1 MVTGSGLSRLLADCT
16 CIGVEVGQM
25 ATAQTGSR
33 IKGHILLSRIQYVRE
48 VAGEAKFM
56 TVLASLPAED
66 RDILSGMILPVTWY
80 SLDLNLR
87 LDAAIAAV
95 LSPDDRSRI
104 FLEMGRASAEKNL
117 KGVHRAYLRQGDPHF
132 LLASAPL
139 IYAAYYAV
147 GKRSYEKTGE
157 KSAVLRTQE
166 AEIVSATD
174 CLTVIGWHQRAIEL
188 CGGKQVKVEEVQC
201 RSRGAAHCEY
211 RCEWS

>member
-1 MVTGSGLSRLLADCT
+1 
-16 CIGVEVGQM
+16 M
-25 ATAQTGSR
+25 AAPLTGSR

-48 VAGEAKFM
+48 VAGEAKLM
-56 TVLASLPAED
+56 AVLASLPADD
-66 RDILSGMILPVTWY
+66 RAILSGMILPVTWY

-87 LDAAIAAV
+87 LDAAIATV
-95 LSPDDRSRI
+95 LSPADRSRV

-117 KGVHRAYLRQGDPHF
+117 TGVHRAYVRDGDPHF

-147 GKRSYEKTGE
+147 GNRTYEKTGE
-157 KSAVLRTQE
+157 RSATLKTHV

-201 RSRGAAHCEY
+201 RSRGAAYCEY

>member
-1 MVTGSGLSRLLADCT
+1 
-16 CIGVEVGQM
+16 M
-25 ATAQTGSR
+25 AAPQTGSR

-56 TVLASLPAED
+56 EVLATLPAED
-66 RDILSGMILPVTWY
+66 RAVLSGMVLPVTWY
-80 SLDLNLR
+80 PLDLNLR

-95 LSPDDRSRI
+95 LSPNDRSRV

-117 KGVHRAYLRQGDPHF
+117 KGVHRAYVREGEPHF
-132 LLASAPL
+132 LLASTPL

-147 GKRSYEKTGE
+147 GHRTYEKTGE
-157 KSAVLRTQE
+157 KAAVLRTNG

-188 CGGKQVKVEEVQC
+188 CGGKDVKVEEVQC
-201 RSRGAAHCEY
+201 RARGAAACEY

>member
-1 MVTGSGLSRLLADCT
+1 
-16 CIGVEVGQM
+16 M
-25 ATAQTGSR
+25 AAPQTGSR

-56 TVLASLPAED
+56 EVLASLPAED
-66 RDILSGMILPVTWY
+66 RAALSGMILPVTWY
-80 SLDLNLR
+80 PLDLNLR

-95 LSPDDRSRI
+95 LSPNDRSRV

-117 KGVHRAYLRQGDPHF
+117 KGVHRAYVREGDPHF
-132 LLASAPL
+132 LLASTPL

-147 GKRSYEKTGE
+147 GKRTYEKTGE
-157 KSAVLRTQE
+157 KAAVLRTTG

-188 CGGKQVKVEEVQC
+188 CGGKEVKVEEVQC
-201 RSRGAAHCEY
+201 RARGAAACEY